1 MDNEIMNQ
9 DNNKIL
15 IYTSDDGQVK
25 IEVRLE
31 DENVWLTQNAMAELF
46 DTTKQNISL
55 HIRNIFEENE
65 LNENSVVK
73 ENLTTASDGKNYK
86 TKFYNLDLIIS
97 VGYRVKSIRGT
108 QFRIWAN
115 KLIKE
120 YLIKGYNLNV
130 DRFKNNGGG
139 VYFEEVL
146 EKIRDIRSSEK
157 VFWRKILDIY
167 ATSVDYDAK
176 DEKTKKFFK
185 TVQNK
190 MHYAVHG
197 NTAAEVIF
205 NRVDSEK
212 ENIGLTNFK
221 GNIPT
226 KSETEIAKNYLSEKE
241 LDMLNRMVSAYLDVA
256 EYPFN
261 LSMDEKMKQLL
272 ESIVINGIITP
283 LIVRKRH
290 EGYEIISGHR
300 RKYIAEILN
309 IKKLPCI
316 VKEMNDIE
324 AILAMVDSNIYRE
337 NILPSEKAFAYKMKL
352 EAMKNFDKKLIILN
366 VNSESWNLNCAEFI
380 DEINNQNN
388 MTINKYIKLTNLIP
402 ELLELVDNKRIAL
415 RPAIELLYLSK
426 ENQVII
432 RNIFDMNE
440 VTPSLS
446 QAIQLKRLEQE
457 GKLNEDVIEEI
468 LSKEKPNQKERF
480 SIPYEDLKKYLQ
492 KNYSDK
498 QIKNIIVE
506 ALNKYSKK

>member
-1 MDNEIMNQ
+1 MNNEIMNQ
-9 DNNKIL
+9 DNIKIL

-46 DTTKQNISL
+46 NTTKQNISL
-55 HIRNIFEENE
+55 HIKNIFKEKE
-65 LNENSVVK
+65 LDENSVVK

-176 DEKTKKFFK
+176 DEKTKEFFK

-205 NRVDSEK
+205 NRVNSEK

-221 GNIPT
+221 GNIPA
-226 KSETEIAKNYLSEKE
+226 KSETEVAKNYLSEKE

-256 EYPFN
+256 EINALNMHP
-261 LSMDEKMKQLL
+261 MTMKDWIRELDGFL
-272 ESIVINGIITP
+272 TMTH
-283 LIVRKRH
+283 K
-290 EGYEIISGHR
+290 
-300 RKYIAEILN
+300 EILEGAGTISHEKALEKAHQLYDKYMKSLLTQSVKDYLEIMGEY
-309 IKKLPCI
+309 IKKL
-316 VKEMNDIE
+316 K
-324 AILAMVDSNIYRE
+324 
-337 NILPSEKAFAYKMKL
+337 
-352 EAMKNFDKKLIILN
+352 
-366 VNSESWNLNCAEFI
+366 
-380 DEINNQNN
+380 
-388 MTINKYIKLTNLIP
+388 
-402 ELLELVDNKRIAL
+402 
-415 RPAIELLYLSK
+415 
-426 ENQVII
+426 
-432 RNIFDMNE
+432 
-440 VTPSLS
+440 
-446 QAIQLKRLEQE
+446 
-457 GKLNEDVIEEI
+457 
-468 LSKEKPNQKERF
+468 
-480 SIPYEDLKKYLQ
+480 
-492 KNYSDK
+492 
-498 QIKNIIVE
+498 
-506 ALNKYSKK
+506 

>member
-55 HIRNIFEENE
+55 HIKNIFEENE

-167 ATSVDYDAK
+167 ATSIDYDAK
-176 DEKTKKFFK
+176 DEKTKEFFK

-221 GNIPT
+221 GNMPT
-226 KSETEIAKNYLSEKE
+226 KFETEIAKNYLSEKE
-241 LDMLNRMVSAYLDVA
+241 IDMLNRMVSAYLDVA
-256 EYPFN
+256 EINALNMHP
-261 LSMDEKMKQLL
+261 MTMKDWIKELDGFL
-272 ESIVINGIITP
+272 TMTH
-283 LIVRKRH
+283 K
-290 EGYEIISGHR
+290 
-300 RKYIAEILN
+300 EILEGAGKISHEKALKKAHEEYDKYMKSHLTQAEKDYLEIMGED
-309 IKKLPCI
+309 IKKL
-316 VKEMNDIE
+316 K
-324 AILAMVDSNIYRE
+324 
-337 NILPSEKAFAYKMKL
+337 
-352 EAMKNFDKKLIILN
+352 
-366 VNSESWNLNCAEFI
+366 
-380 DEINNQNN
+380 
-388 MTINKYIKLTNLIP
+388 
-402 ELLELVDNKRIAL
+402 
-415 RPAIELLYLSK
+415 
-426 ENQVII
+426 
-432 RNIFDMNE
+432 
-440 VTPSLS
+440 
-446 QAIQLKRLEQE
+446 
-457 GKLNEDVIEEI
+457 
-468 LSKEKPNQKERF
+468 
-480 SIPYEDLKKYLQ
+480 
-492 KNYSDK
+492 
-498 QIKNIIVE
+498 
-506 ALNKYSKK
+506 